1 MGKEE
6 ILRLSGAT
14 NHIQTAAENYAT
26 KAGWLIG
33 MVGMTK
39 RELEEASVTFR
50 NWTQELEEISQA
62 DSEERLV
69 STEKAFREL
78 GAHVL
83 KALESIN
90 KSLKRAEAENI
101 NLKGI
106 R

>member
-14 NHIQTAAENYAT
+14 NFYQTSAETYAT

-33 MVGMTK
+33 MLNMTK
-39 RELEEASVTFR
+39 KSLEEASVTFR

-62 DSEERLV
+62 DSEERLIY
-69 STEKAFREL
+69 TEKAFREL
-78 GAHVL
+78 GAQVL
-83 KALESIN
+83 KSLESLN
-90 KSLKRAEAENI
+90 DSLERAKSENI
-101 NLKGI
+101 DLKGI